1 MKNKVKTAGK
11 LLVVSAVSLAW
22 LAWLKKHVKVI
33 ILDEEDGHKAF
44 DYLKDLNRQ

>member
-22 LAWLKKHVKVI
+22 LKKHVKVVV
-33 ILDEEDGHKAF
+33 LDEEDGHKVF